1 MDKAKNT
8 KRFDRIDS
16 QLERITAAMINGFD
30 RIDERFEL
38 TASQESL
45 DRLTNKVDSFVKRLD
60 DSKIKQASRDK

>member
-1 MDKAKNT
+1 MDKAENT
-8 KRFDRIDS
+8 KRFDKIDS
-16 QLERITAAMINGFD
+16 QLERSTAAMFNGFD
-30 RIDERFEL
+30 RIDERCEL

>member
-1 MDKAKNT
+1 MDKAENT
-8 KRFDRIDS
+8 KRFDKIDS

-30 RIDERFEL
+30 RIDKRFEL

-45 DRLTNKVDSFVKRLD
+45 DRLTNTIDSFVKRLD